1 MNTALW
7 IVQVVLALGFL
18 ASGVEKLVK
27 SRAELVDGNRAWAA
41 DFTDGQ
47 VKAIGILE
55 ILATAGLIVP
65 AALDIIP
72 ILTAVA
78 AAGLVALMG
87 GAIITHVR
95 RAEAQLL
102 PINFVLGALA
112 LFVAI
117 ARVGPAPLARREA
130 GQAPNQ
136 GDALVVRS
144 VAGRRRPRR
153 RSSPGHRARA
163 RRCRG
168 RWPRG
173 SVRRWW
179 LLEHHHLSFRRHR
192 YPAPRHLEHVREC
205 PFPDMRQI
213 ENTRLVEVRAHTAA
227 DSRDVFGRRRTT
239 PDPAR

>member
-55 ILATAGLIVP
+55 ILAMAGLIVP

-117 ARVGPAPLARREA
+117 GRFGPEKL
-130 GQAPNQ
+130 
-136 GDALVVRS
+136 
-144 VAGRRRPRR
+144 
-153 RSSPGHRARA
+153 
-163 RRCRG
+163 
-168 RWPRG
+168 
-173 SVRRWW
+173 
-179 LLEHHHLSFRRHR
+179 
-192 YPAPRHLEHVREC
+192 
-205 PFPDMRQI
+205 
-213 ENTRLVEVRAHTAA
+213 
-227 DSRDVFGRRRTT
+227 
-239 PDPAR
+239 